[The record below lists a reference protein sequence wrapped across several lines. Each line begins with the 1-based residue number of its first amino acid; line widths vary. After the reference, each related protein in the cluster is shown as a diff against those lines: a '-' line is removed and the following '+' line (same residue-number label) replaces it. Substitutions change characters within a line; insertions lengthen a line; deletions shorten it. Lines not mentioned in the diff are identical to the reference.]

1 MPGGLVRAC
10 ENLALALFIC
20 PSDNGSHDTRGATN
34 YTGNRGYGFDAN
46 GTFDNGAIADSV
58 KTAFGPAAVS
68 DGLSTTVAMAEWLIS
83 RGGTNGRP
91 PARLIYCT
99 PPHLEGS
106 SVYQGFLSNC
116 ESLSSPES
124 GILNTKGDH
133 WLAGSPGFST
143 YSHDNLPNGKTCVN
157 GGYLSMSAFTS
168 SSNHE
173 HSVQAVFI
181 DGHVA
186 SIRDTVSLP
195 IWRALS
201 TRNGGETNTNL
212 P

>member
-1 MPGGLVRAC
+1 
-10 ENLALALFIC
+10 
-20 PSDNGSHDTRGATN
+20 
-34 YTGNRGYGFDAN
+34 
-46 GTFDNGAIADSV
+46 
-58 KTAFGPAAVS
+58 
-68 DGLSTTVAMAEWLIS
+68 
-83 RGGTNGRP
+83 
-91 PARLIYCT
+91 
-99 PPHLEGS
+99 
-106 SVYQGFLSNC
+106 
-116 ESLSSPES
+116 
-124 GILNTKGDH
+124 
-133 WLAGSPGFST
+133 
-143 YSHDNLPNGKTCVN
+143 
-157 GGYLSMSAFTS
+157 MSAFTS